1 MQSRRNAAGVNGVK
15 VLSVVNARPGPLVN
29 EVANEV
35 RASSVVN
42 VRPGPLVNGVRA
54 PSVVNVRPGPLVN
67 GVWALSV
74 VNARPELVVSVVRVD
89 HSSVV
94 AVVREDQVVFCGC
107 SL

>member
-42 VRPGPLVNGVRA
+42 VRP
-54 PSVVNVRPGPLVN
+54 
-67 GVWALSV
+67 
-74 VNARPELVVSVVRVD
+74 ELVVSVVRVD
-89 HSSVV
+89 HSSVA
-94 AVVREDQVVFCGC
+94 AVVREAQVVFCGC

>member
-42 VRPGPLVNGVRA
+42 VRP
-54 PSVVNVRPGPLVN
+54 
-67 GVWALSV
+67 
-74 VNARPELVVSVVRVD
+74 ELVVSVVRVD
-89 HSSVV
+89 HS
-94 AVVREDQVVFCGC
+94 
-107 SL
+107 

>member
-42 VRPGPLVNGVRA
+42 VRP
-54 PSVVNVRPGPLVN
+54 
-67 GVWALSV
+67 
-74 VNARPELVVSVVRVD
+74 ELVVSVVRVD